1 MSRTFL
7 FEVQKVM
14 MEGFQISSLFWL
26 NIKVTVTPLDI
37 LIAPSSVLN
46 VINQQA
52 TSLGPSAAFA
62 YSRLFQY
69 GNVLYLLFLVKLA
82 VGFWSAGSFSSRFLS
97 PFLATFAQLIQITTN
112 FLKCL
117 AFWQKNRFRHTG
129 MVTDFA
135 Y

>member
-1 MSRTFL
+1 
-7 FEVQKVM
+7 

-82 VGFWSAGSFSSRFLS
+82 VDLWSVGPSSESYGLKLFFGIFPSHTKSGALS
-97 PFLATFAQLIQITTN
+97 V
-112 FLKCL
+112 KYE
-117 AFWQKNRFRHTG
+117 
-129 MVTDFA
+129 V
-135 Y
+135 